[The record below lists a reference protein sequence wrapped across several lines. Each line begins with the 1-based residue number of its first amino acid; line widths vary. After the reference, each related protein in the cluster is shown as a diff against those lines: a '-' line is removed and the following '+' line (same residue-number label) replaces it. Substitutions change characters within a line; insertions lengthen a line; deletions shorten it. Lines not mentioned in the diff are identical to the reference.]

1 MCLCMQVYNI
11 ARLGLDCAPPA
22 ALLYPVG
29 LLWWLWIG
37 RGWDIGTLFGY
48 VSVNPRPPDY
58 ICMYYC
64 TLIIQST
71 ISTQFLLLSG
81 LNRSILTS
89 KHSKRQLVA

>member
-1 MCLCMQVYNI
+1 MQVYNI
-11 ARLGLDCAPPA
+11 ARLGLDCAPS

-37 RGWDIGTLFGY
+37 RGWDIGTLLFGY

-64 TLIIQST
+64 TLII
-71 ISTQFLLLSG
+71 
-81 LNRSILTS
+81 
-89 KHSKRQLVA
+89 